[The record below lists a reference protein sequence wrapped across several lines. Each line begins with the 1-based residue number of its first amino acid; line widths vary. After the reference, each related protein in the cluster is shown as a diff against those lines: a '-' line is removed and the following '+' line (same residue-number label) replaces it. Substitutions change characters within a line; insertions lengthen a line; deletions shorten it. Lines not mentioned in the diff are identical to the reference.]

1 MVSNLSKTLIH
12 TALLCEAQPIIQ
24 YLKLLKNKDVP
35 NMYENETHILMVS
48 GIGKTATLKALTPI
62 FNNYP
67 VKKAINIGIA
77 GCKDNTLAIGTLCC
91 TTHALNNIV
100 FTTLSTHESAIDN
113 NEALTTVLV
122 DMEAQY
128 FFDVCKSFVPHES
141 IYCLKVVSDY
151 LSTTIPT
158 KEFVS
163 GLIQKN
169 MALIKEI
176 V

>member
-77 GCKDNTLAIGTLCC
+77 GCQDNTLAIGTL
-91 TTHALNNIV
+91 
-100 FTTLSTHESAIDN
+100 
-113 NEALTTVLV
+113 
-122 DMEAQY
+122 
-128 FFDVCKSFVPHES
+128 
-141 IYCLKVVSDY
+141 
-151 LSTTIPT
+151 
-158 KEFVS
+158 
-163 GLIQKN
+163 
-169 MALIKEI
+169 
-176 V
+176 